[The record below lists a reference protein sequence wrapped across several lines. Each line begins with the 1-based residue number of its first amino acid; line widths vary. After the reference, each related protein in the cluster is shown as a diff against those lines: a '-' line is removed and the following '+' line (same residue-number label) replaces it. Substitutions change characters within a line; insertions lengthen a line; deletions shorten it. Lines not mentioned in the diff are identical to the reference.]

1 MFLKCVRLLML
12 ECCPHQWYT
21 GCAATLDWTQ
31 CSFGFT
37 LCVNKLMFV
46 FMKLKYHESG
56 KEKEVAPGVGQ
67 WNMIDK
73 VSVVAIGT
81 FFQLQ

>member
-1 MFLKCVRLLML
+1 
-12 ECCPHQWYT
+12 
-21 GCAATLDWTQ
+21 
-31 CSFGFT
+31 
-37 LCVNKLMFV
+37 
-46 FMKLKYHESG
+46 MKLKYHESG

-73 VSVVAIGT
+73 VSVVAIGS